1 MYALTWVLLFVWLAG
16 GVSVCMM
23 ENYTLLIEKRGCSQ
37 CIAINTTICSGF
49 CHTQDTNV
57 KGRVGKSYLIQR
69 GCMPHSLV
77 YHPARVPG
85 CPLHVNNVLYYPES
99 RRCHCTRCDGHAHR
113 CVHMT
118 QATPTPYRLD
128 CCVQSPDL
136 NHIQNVWRE
145 LKTADGP
152 QTWEVFK

>member
-1 MYALTWVLLFVWLAG
+1 MCVLTWVLLFVWLGG
-16 GVSVCMM
+16 GVCVCMM
-23 ENYTLLIEKRGCSQ
+23 ENYTLLIEKRGCTQ
-37 CIAINTTICSGF
+37 CIAVNTTICSGF

-85 CPLHVNNVLYYPES
+85 CPLHVSNVLYYPES

-118 QATPTPYRLD
+118 QATPTPCTRK
-128 CCVQSPDL
+128 SPDP
-136 NHIQNVWRE
+136 HRTGRTHPPVKKRSDQE
-145 LKTADGP
+145 T
-152 QTWEVFK
+152 

>member
-1 MYALTWVLLFVWLAG
+1 MHKHTHRVSTLSVCRAG
-16 GVSVCMM
+16 GCVWQGVCVCMM
-23 ENYTLLIEKRGCSQ
+23 ENYTLVIEKRGCSQ
-37 CIAINTTICSGF
+37 CIAVNTTICSGF

-113 CVHMT
+113 CVHRPGNLANCPST
-118 QATPTPYRLD
+118 QRPGNLT
-128 CCVQSPDL
+128 
-136 NHIQNVWRE
+136 N
-145 LKTADGP
+145 
-152 QTWEVFK
+152 